1 MSFGAYAEPSLV
13 LAILT
18 AGVVLNRRRQ
28 SDNDSGAWS
37 PLSASSIEPLL
48 PTGDAT
54 HRDRTVFGYTVRSKN
69 TAIWR
74 HTRVSRALRR
84 FPFLVEVWYWLLV
97 YWTYQ
102 LARAFTAVTLQDN
115 TLAVSREHALQLIRL
130 EQRLAVFVEPAVQ
143 AFILA
148 RPALLAA
155 LNRIYSFIHIPGTI
169 TFLAWLY
176 AAAPQALFEARRRT
190 LAVANLFAFVVFTLW
205 PCMPPRL
212 LPASDGFAFVDTVHA
227 GEVASVWTTNRF
239 CNQLAAMPS
248 LHFGYSFVIGLT
260 VATLPSHSHSRLLT
274 LAKWALGMSYPAL
287 ILLAI
292 VATANHY
299 VLDAAAGFVVAC
311 IAWNVNGVL
320 KSLLVVE
327 DALFY
332 VLRVHKPRGADED
345 AGGKLFSPVL
355 EMSEEAGWRR
365 A

>member
-1 MSFGAYAEPSLV
+1 MSFGAYAEPSIV

-18 AGVVLNRRRQ
+18 AGVVLNRRRAP
-28 SDNDSGAWS
+28 DTDAAWS
-37 PLSASSIEPLL
+37 PLSPTTEPLL
-48 PTGDAT
+48 ATGDQPY
-54 HRDRTVFGYTVRSKN
+54 RERVVFGRTVRSRN
-69 TAIWR
+69 TAVWR

-102 LARAFTAVTLQDN
+102 LARAFTAVTLKDD
-115 TLAVSREHALQLIRL
+115 TLAVSREHALSLIRA
-130 EQRLAVFVEPAVQ
+130 EQQLGVFVEPAVQ
-143 AFILA
+143 RFVLA
-148 RPALLAA
+148 RPALLGA

-190 LAVANLFAFVVFTLW
+190 LAVSNLMAFVVFTLW

-212 LPASDGFAFVDTVHA
+212 LPAADGFGFVDTVHT
-227 GEVASVWTTNRF
+227 GEVASVWTTNKF

-260 VATLPSHSHSRLLT
+260 VATLPSHPHAHARLVGLG
-274 LAKWALGMSYPAL
+274 KWVLGMSYPAL
-287 ILLAI
+287 ILVAI

-299 VLDAAAGFVVAC
+299 VLDAAAGFVVASV
-311 IAWNVNGVL
+311 AWNVNGVL

-327 DALFY
+327 DAFFY
-332 VLRVHKPRGADED
+332 LLRVHKPRGAEED
-345 AGGKLFSPVL
+345 SNKLFSPVL
-355 EMSEEAGWRR
+355 EMSEEGGWRR